1 MIKKYNDQQM
11 IERLAKKRMPVF
23 FCVCVFFLFF
33 LVEEKEMKLFKLIVK
48 KDGYSYGGRQLPAES

>member
-11 IERLAKKRMPVF
+11 IERLAKKRMPVLF
-23 FCVCVFFLFF
+23 YFLFFVF

-48 KDGYSYGGRQLPAES
+48 KDGYSYAGRQLPAES